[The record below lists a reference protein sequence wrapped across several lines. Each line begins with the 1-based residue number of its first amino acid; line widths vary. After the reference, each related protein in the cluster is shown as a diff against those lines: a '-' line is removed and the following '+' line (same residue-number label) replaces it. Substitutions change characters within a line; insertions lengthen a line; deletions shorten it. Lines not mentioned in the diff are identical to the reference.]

1 MMLEDI
7 KQLFEYREMLN
18 NLVRKDLR
26 TRYKGSVLGFLW
38 TFVNPLLQLV
48 VYTIV
53 FSTVMRMN
61 IEKYPMFLFVAL
73 LPWIFFANSIQ
84 FSAGIIISN
93 KDLVKKIYFP
103 REVLPIALVNSGLM
117 NLLFGFM
124 IVFPALLISRIHLT
138 YALIAL
144 PLVILVEYILTL
156 AFSMLF
162 SCLNVYFRDLEH
174 ILGIFIMAWFYL
186 TPIVFPVEM
195 VPKKYLNFFFLNPM
209 TVIIN
214 SFRDILYYGKL
225 PDIKA
230 LLITLITGLL
240 MLIFSYS
247 IFKKLQRNF
256 AEEI

>member
-1 MMLEDI
+1 MLEDI